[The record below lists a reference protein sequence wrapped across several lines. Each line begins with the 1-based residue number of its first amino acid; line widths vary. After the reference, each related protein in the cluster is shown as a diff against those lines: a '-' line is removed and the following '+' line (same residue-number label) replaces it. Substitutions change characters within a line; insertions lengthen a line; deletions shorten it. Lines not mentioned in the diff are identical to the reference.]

1 MSEDIGI
8 PRRDEVLVNLRSF
21 LRDRGEA
28 YRLESLG
35 CFGSVARQ
43 EANADSDVDVV
54 YRLRSSS
61 DLTLFDLALMREE
74 LVARLGRS
82 VDLIEWCDAMPQ
94 SLKERVAREAIYA

>member
-1 MSEDIGI
+1 MSDDVGI
-8 PRRDEVLVNLRSF
+8 PQRDEVLARLRSF

-28 YRLESLG
+28 YRLEALG

-54 YRLRSSS
+54 YRVRSSS
-61 DLTLFDLALMREE
+61 HLTLFDLALMREE

-82 VDLIEWCDAMPQ
+82 VDLIEWRDTMPQ
-94 SLKERVAREAIYA
+94 SLKARVEKEAIYA

>member
-1 MSEDIGI
+1 MTQNPDI
-8 PRRDEVLVNLRSF
+8 PNRDEVLSKLQSF

-28 YRLESLG
+28 YQLEALG

-82 VDLIEWCDAMPQ
+82 VDLIEWRDAMPQ
-94 SLKERVAREAIYA
+94 SLKERLARAAGFA